1 MPVSITPAQFA
12 TYVRQRFPARER
24 GALLVRGAADGDLVL
39 GVFGNDRYLL
49 DKRVN
54 REVELVRQWL
64 TAAGARDLGFGIS
77 SDGIAWA
84 LLVRIDNRRYGT
96 PAGRAFYAELVRAEV
111 EEEVERAWAAACG
124 TERPVSGEGTDRR
137 AG

>member
-1 MPVSITPAQFA
+1 MPVSITPAQLA
-12 TYVRQRFPARER
+12 TYVRQRFPTRER

-49 DKRVN
+49 DRRVN

-77 SDGIAWA
+77 PDGISWA
-84 LLVRIDNRRYGT
+84 LLVRIDNRRYRT
-96 PAGRAFYAELVRAEV
+96 FAGRGFYAELVRAEV

-124 TERPVSGEGTDRR
+124 ALPPAPGGGAGRR